1 MPMLSHMDLNAIRES
16 VTAHQTGAAK
26 LNSYAAS
33 CTDPQLQQMF
43 KKAAQDSTQA
53 AQQLIQML

>member
-26 LNSYAAS
+26 LSAYAES
-33 CTDPQLQQMF
+33 CTDPQICQMF
-43 KKAAQDSTQA
+43 QKASQDSAQA